1 MSDLSS
7 KLPETPDTLTNEEV
21 RANQDPDLKETESAQ
36 HQQSA
41 PPEPTKQNQEPPPT
55 NENAEKDNNP
65 EVDARTAANRL
76 NAQKST
82 GAKTPEGRAA
92 SSKNAVKHGLFV
104 EDLAQHLSEE
114 QMERYQNFVEGI
126 VTDLHPLGDLELH
139 LAQRVADIQFRL
151 ELLRTA
157 EFKIYLGAAIPAST
171 MEGYLIKSQNPIGLA
186 SLYDQ
191 RFQRSFS
198 KTLEEFRRAQ
208 QARLD
213 QEKQA
218 IEELKA
224 IAAAHLQQNAP
235 FDPARFGFVIS
246 RDLLFDKVRLG
257 NAKKLASHCI
267 GDGIVEKKVVAFLA
281 GGPKKAA

>member
-1 MSDLSS
+1 MNDVSS
-7 KLPETPDTLTNEEV
+7 KLPETPGTLKNQEV
-21 RANQDPDLKETESAQ
+21 RANQEPALKESDSA
-36 HQQSA
+36 HQDQSV
-41 PPEPTKQNQEPPPT
+41 PPEPTNKNQEPAPT
-55 NENAEKDNNP
+55 NDSAEKENNP
-65 EVDARTAANRL
+65 VVDARTAANRL

-82 GAKTPEGRAA
+82 GAKTPDGKAA

-104 EDLAQHLSEE
+104 GDLAKHLSGE
-114 QMERYQNFVEGI
+114 QFERYQSFIEGI
-126 VTDLHPLGDLELH
+126 VKDLHPVGDLELH

-157 EFKIYLGAAIPAST
+157 ELKIYMDVGILSPT
-171 MEGYLIKSQNPIGLA
+171 MEGCLMKTGNPMGLA

-198 KTLEEFRRAQ
+198 KTLEEFRHAQ
-208 QARLD
+208 QIRVD

-218 IEELKA
+218 VEELKA
-224 IAAAHLQQNAP
+224 IAAAHMQQNVP

-246 RDLLFDKVRLG
+246 SELLLSKVRLG
-257 NAKKLASHCI
+257 NAKKMAQFNT
-267 GDGIVEKKVVAFLA
+267 GDGIVEKKVVAILA